1 LLRTADVRDVAGNL
15 GVSQAT
21 LYRLITT
28 YKAVGTV
35 EALMAGTSGRPT
47 GLRLLD
53 KSVELIIVKCIREI
67 YLTPNRP
74 ALKRLTDEVHAKCAA
89 AGYLLPDRLTI
100 RARVLAIPERTRA
113 MRRSDIAGVNATTPL
128 DDRLLF
134 GLLPLGDRVRVAG
147 SAEITGFDPKPVVA
161 RCDAIVANA
170 GKTVPSLKAAFRKD
184 QPTYCTGLRP
194 VTPGGTPLIGR
205 TRIKGLWINCGHG
218 HLGWTMACGSG
229 RVLADL
235 MEGRDPGIPL
245 LEPQGYIVR

>member
-113 MRRSDIAGVNATTPL
+113 MRRSDIAGVKATTPSMIASCS
-128 DDRLLF
+128 DCCRSATACESPDR
-134 GLLPLGDRVRVAG
+134 PRSPG
-147 SAEITGFDPKPVVA
+147 S
-161 RCDAIVANA
+161 
-170 GKTVPSLKAAFRKD
+170 
-184 QPTYCTGLRP
+184 
-194 VTPGGTPLIGR
+194 TP
-205 TRIKGLWINCGHG
+205 N
-218 HLGWTMACGSG
+218 
-229 RVLADL
+229 
-235 MEGRDPGIPL
+235 PL
-245 LEPQGYIVR
+245 LRAVTRSSPTRARPFPRCRACL